1 MFRGINVIT
10 IDPKGRIALPVRTR
24 EEFIARGQTGF
35 VITID
40 TEETCLLIYP
50 ELEWQVI
57 EAKLQNLPSFNPVAR
72 RIQRLLI
79 GHATDV
85 SLDGS
90 GRLLLPHPLR
100 EHAHLGNKAILIGQG
115 NKFELWDETLWD
127 EKRRLWLKE
136 EAARSDSLPE
146 EMKSLSL

>member
-24 EEFIARGQTGF
+24 EEFIVRGQTGF

-85 SLDGS
+85 SLDAS
-90 GRLLLPHPLR
+90 GRLLLPQPLR
-100 EHAHLGNKAILIGQG
+100 EHAHLDNKAILIGQG

-127 EKRRLWLKE
+127 DKRRLWLKE
-136 EAARSDSLPE
+136 EAARTDALPE